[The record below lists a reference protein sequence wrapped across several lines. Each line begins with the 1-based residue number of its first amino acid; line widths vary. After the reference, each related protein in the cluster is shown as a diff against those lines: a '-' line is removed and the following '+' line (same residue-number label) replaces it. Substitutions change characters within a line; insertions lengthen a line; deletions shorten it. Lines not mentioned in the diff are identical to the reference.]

1 MHGMKKRFLA
11 ILMTLAMAIGFTTS
25 VFAAEPAD
33 VLSTEP
39 TAVATEATVVSEEA
53 STRANLGD
61 VIATNATTI
70 YGGSGVLYVTL
81 PTWNL
86 WADLVAGIGYTSQS
100 GLVNVTVTTPNGD
113 VINLGSISGSGSRT
127 FSYEMAYAPS
137 GTYAFYFSSAN
148 TSPMEVVAYIYD

>member
-39 TAVATEATVVSEEA
+39 TAVATEAAVVSEEA
-53 STRANLGD
+53 STRSAGNLLAGS
-61 VIATNATTI
+61 ATTI

-81 PTWNL
+81 PNWNL
-86 WADLVAGIGYTSQS
+86 WADLRAGIGYTTDNSP
-100 GLVNVTVTTPNGD
+100 VTCTVLTPDGD
-113 VINLGSISGSGSRT
+113 SLYLGAMSGSGSYT
-127 FSYEMAYAPS
+127 SYYELPYAPS

-148 TSPMEVVAYIYD
+148 SSPFEVVGQIFD

>member
-39 TAVATEATVVSEEA
+39 TAVATEAAVASEEA
-53 STRANLGD
+53 STRASLGD
-61 VIATNATTI
+61 VIAAGSATIT
-70 YGGSGVLYVTL
+70 GGSGAVYVTL

-86 WADLVAGIGYTSQS
+86 WADIVAGIAYTPQNGVVTCTVVTPS
-100 GLVNVTVTTPNGD
+100 GNELY
-113 VINLGSISGSGSRT
+113 LGAISGTGSTTRA
-127 FSYEMAYAPS
+127 YEVGYAPA
-137 GTYAFYFSSAN
+137 GTYTFYFSSAIS
-148 TSPMEVVAYIYD
+148 SPFEVVAYIYD

>member
-11 ILMTLAMAIGFTTS
+11 ILMTLAMAVGFTTS

-39 TAVATEATVVSEEA
+39 TAVATEAAVVSEEA
-53 STRANLGD
+53 STRSAGD
-61 VIATNATTI
+61 VIAAGATTI

-81 PTWNL
+81 QSGNYF
-86 WADLVAGIGYTSQS
+86 ADLVAGIGYCSQS
-100 GLVNVTVTTPNGD
+100 GAVNVSVTIPNGE
-113 VINLGSISGSGSRT
+113 VIELGTISGSSSRT
-127 FSYEMAYAPS
+127 YSYEMFHASA

-148 TSPMEVVAYIYD
+148 SAPMEVVAYIYD

>member
-39 TAVATEATVVSEEA
+39 TAVATEAAVVSEEA
-53 STRANLGD
+53 STRSLGKLL
-61 VIATNATTI
+61 TFGSTTI
-70 YGGSGVLYVTL
+70 TGGSGVLYVTL
-81 PTWNL
+81 PSGNY
-86 WADLVAGIGYTSQS
+86 WADLVAQISYTSQS
-100 GLVNVTVTTPNGD
+100 GAVVCSVTTPDGNYIG
-113 VINLGSISGSGSRT
+113 LGTISGSGSST
-127 FSYEMAYAPS
+127 YAHEVFYAPA

-148 TSPMEVVAYIYD
+148 TEPMEVAAYIYD

>member
-39 TAVATEATVVSEEA
+39 TAVATEAAVASEEA
-53 STRANLGD
+53 STRSAGD

-100 GLVNVTVTTPNGD
+100 GLVNVTVTTPSGE
-113 VINLGSISGSGSRT
+113 VINLGSITGSGSRT
-127 FSYEMAYAPS
+127 NSHELGYAPA

-148 TSPMEVVAYIYD
+148 TSPMEVVAFIYD